1 FKIKRLYM
9 NILVVDDNKPVQE
22 KLAALITSQ
31 GHTVDLAINGLDA
44 LGKAQQGDYQ
54 LYVIDHLMPLMNG
67 VQLTK
72 NLKTEHLSPLVPV
85 IFMTTQ
91 GTQTLK
97 SLAEFN
103 LFDKVIDKPINEK
116 HFLTILSELVNVNF
130 ENDPLQVK
138 A

>member
-1 FKIKRLYM
+1 M

>member
-1 FKIKRLYM
+1 M
-9 NILVVDDNKPVQE
+9 NILVVDDNKAVQE
-22 KLAALITSQ
+22 KLAALIISQ
-31 GHTVDLAINGLDA
+31 GHNVDLAINGLDA
-44 LGKAQQGDYQ
+44 LGKAQQGNYQ

-72 NLKTEHLSPLVPV
+72 NLKGNQLSSSVPI

-97 SLAEFN
+97 HLPEFS
-103 LFDKVIDKPINEK
+103 LFDKVIDKPIEEK
-116 HFLTILSELVNVNF
+116 CFLTILSELVDANF
-130 ENDPLQVK
+130 ESEARQVN